1 MIKIHKSLFFCL
13 LFVCMGNAQEAT
25 DFFTATDAFFKTYV
39 EGGRVDYKAI
49 VEDPSSINRV
59 LGMAEK
65 ISIPREHSK
74 EYQAFWINSYNLLV
88 IKSVVD
94 NYPIG
99 SPLDKAGF
107 FDKTKH
113 IIGGKE
119 LTLNDI
125 EHKMLRAVFPQ
136 EPRFHFVLVCAGL
149 GCPPI
154 INKAYAPASLEVQ
167 LEEQTKLALND
178 PLFIQVNKNKVKIS
192 QIFEW
197 YKNDFT
203 QDGNSLV
210 DYINKYRSITLPEKA
225 KVSFYEYNWALN
237 EKL

>member
-1 MIKIHKSLFFCL
+1 MFKNHKALFFCL
-13 LFVCMGNAQEAT
+13 LFVCSGNAQETIGFFSAT
-25 DFFTATDAFFKTYV
+25 DTFLKMYV
-39 EGGRVDYKAI
+39 DGGKVDYRAI
-49 VEDPSSINRV
+49 VKDPSSMNKV

-65 ISIPREHSK
+65 ITVTKENPK
-74 EYQAFWINSYNLLV
+74 EYQAFWINGYNLLV

-94 NYPIG
+94 NYPIE

-107 FDKTKH
+107 FDKKKH
-113 IIGGKE
+113 KIGGRE

-125 EHKMLRAVFPQ
+125 EHEMLRAVFPE
-136 EPRFHFVLVCAGL
+136 EPRFHFVLVCDGL

-154 INKAYAPASLEVQ
+154 INRAYAPATLEVQ

-178 PLFIQVNKNKVKIS
+178 PLFIQVNKNKVGIS

-203 QDGNSLV
+203 QDGKGLV
-210 DYINKYRSITLPEKA
+210 EYINQYRFKKLPEKA

-237 EKL
+237 EK

>member
-1 MIKIHKSLFFCL
+1 MFKNHKALFFCL
-13 LFVCMGNAQEAT
+13 LFVCSGNAQETIGFFSAT
-25 DFFTATDAFFKTYV
+25 DTFLKTYV
-39 EGGRVDYKAI
+39 DGGKVDYRAI
-49 VEDPSSINRV
+49 VKDPSSMNKV

-65 ISIPREHSK
+65 ITVSKENPK
-74 EYQAFWINSYNLLV
+74 EYQAFWINGYNLLV

-94 NYPIG
+94 NYPIE

-107 FDKTKH
+107 FDKKKH
-113 IIGGKE
+113 KIGGRE

-125 EHKMLRAVFPQ
+125 EHEMLRAVFPE

-154 INKAYAPASLEVQ
+154 INRAYAPASLEVQ

-178 PLFIQVNKNKVKIS
+178 PLFIQVKKNKVGIS

-203 QDGNSLV
+203 QDGKGLV
-210 DYINKYRSITLPEKA
+210 EYINQYRFKKLPEKA

-237 EKL
+237 EK

>member
-1 MIKIHKSLFFCL
+1 MFKNYKALIFSL
-13 LFVCMGNAQEAT
+13 LFVFMGSAQEGAE
-25 DFFTATDAFFKTYV
+25 FFTATDTFLKTYV
-39 EGGRVDYKAI
+39 DGGKVDYRAI
-49 VEDPSSINRV
+49 VKDPSSMNKV

-65 ISIPREHSK
+65 ITVSKENPK
-74 EYQAFWINSYNLLV
+74 EYQAFWINGYNLLV

-94 NYPIG
+94 NYPIE

-107 FDKTKH
+107 FDKKKH
-113 IIGGKE
+113 KIGGRE

-125 EHKMLRAVFPQ
+125 EHEMLRAVFPE

-154 INKAYAPASLEVQ
+154 INRAYAPASLEVQ

-178 PLFIQVNKNKVKIS
+178 PLFIQVKKNKVGIS

-203 QDGNSLV
+203 QDGKGLV
-210 DYINKYRSITLPEKA
+210 EYINQYRSNKLPEKA

-237 EKL
+237 EK